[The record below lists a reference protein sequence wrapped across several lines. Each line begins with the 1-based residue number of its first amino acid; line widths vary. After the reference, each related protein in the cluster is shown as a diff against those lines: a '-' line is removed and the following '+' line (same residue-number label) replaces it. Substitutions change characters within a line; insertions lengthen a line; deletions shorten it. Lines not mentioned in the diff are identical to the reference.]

1 MWIYLLIGLL
11 FLILALEGYFKGGI
25 NGVITL
31 FGVILA
37 INFSDSFGG
46 LAFGWFTEGKWPID
60 VNPFWHRAM
69 PILFGFISLVL
80 IFAIAGFVV
89 SVIVRKRLSDRWDE
103 FKLENFKIM
112 NRKLGLCI
120 GMVTALIYSVTM
132 LSIIYSLGNFT
143 VPFKQDSGDEGLL
156 AKLNEARI
164 QLDDTPFLGIAAAYD
179 TTPELHYEVR
189 NLLMKIWN
197 DRGKKLQD
205 LLTAYPGFYALAEE
219 TEIKSLIG
227 SQGSDSSS
235 EDSGDSYTD
244 DSYTVSDEGSGTGE
258 SLYEMWKSGDSL
270 TLDQILSNS
279 DVVNSINNRYEELK
293 AIEAGSKEEKKLLN
307 FMNDIEQFF
316 ETGQSDLYGRD
327 RIVGRWKFAKNASLR
342 ATKENYVDV
351 SSVEEMRAIGSRMN
365 QMQGVWAKVWP
376 ESDGNVI
383 RFYGYSK
390 SAMFSQV
397 LNGVKGIYQ
406 KALDEGEIEDE
417 DGVIGNYNFSRPAEY
432 GQAYGQE
439 GEEEGGSKQAD
450 IETTKRMIQ
459 WVNNNKP
466 EYIPS
471 KFASARLAQNR
482 GANSRAQLISSKG
495 EWSGSGSLYRLNVDG
510 VREEISKELMLFVGV
525 AGRGIVLKGKNVK
538 ANLIEAAEQ
547 KQLSKD
553 DKKRTERMQIRLG
566 KDVLVFTRF

>member
-31 FGVILA
+31 LGVILA

-89 SVIVRKRLSDRWDE
+89 SMIVRKRLSDRWDE
-103 FKLENFKIM
+103 FQLDNFKIM

-120 GMVTALIYSVTM
+120 GMVTALIYSVMM

-156 AKLNEARI
+156 AKLNQARI
-164 QLDDTPFLGIAAAYD
+164 QLDDTPFLGVAAAYD
-179 TTPELHYEVR
+179 KTPELHYEVR
-189 NLLMKIWN
+189 NLLMKIWD

-227 SQGSDSSS
+227 SEGSDSSS
-235 EDSGDSYTD
+235 EDSGDSYAD
-244 DSYTVSDEGSGTGE
+244 DSYAVSDEGSGTGE

-270 TLDQILSNS
+270 TLEQILSNS
-279 DVVNSINNRYEELK
+279 DVVNAINNRYEELK
-293 AIEAGSKEEKKLLN
+293 AIEAGSKEEKKLLD

-397 LNGVKGIYQ
+397 LNGVKGVYQ

-417 DGVIGNYNFSRPAEY
+417 DGVIGDYNFSRPAEY

-439 GEEEGGSKQAD
+439 GEEEGDSKQAN

-510 VREEISKELMLFVGV
+510 VQEKISKELMLFVGV
-525 AGRGIVLKGKNVK
+525 AGREIVLKGKNVK
-538 ANLIEAAEQ
+538 ANLVEAAEQ
-547 KQLSKD
+547 EQLSKD
-553 DKKRTERMQIRLG
+553 DKQRTERMQIRLG

>member
-31 FGVILA
+31 LGVILA

-89 SVIVRKRLSDRWDE
+89 SMIVRKRLSDRWDE
-103 FKLENFKIM
+103 FQLDNFKIM

-120 GMVTALIYSVTM
+120 GMVTALIYSVMM

-156 AKLNEARI
+156 AKLNQARI

-179 TTPELHYEVR
+179 KTPELHYEVR
-189 NLLMKIWN
+189 NLLMKIWD

-219 TEIKSLIG
+219 SEIKSLIG
-227 SQGSDSSS
+227 SEGSDSSS
-235 EDSGDSYTD
+235 EDSGDSYAD
-244 DSYTVSDEGSGTGE
+244 DSYAVSDEGSGTGE

-270 TLDQILSNS
+270 TLEQILSNS
-279 DVVNSINNRYEELK
+279 DVVNAINNRYEELK
-293 AIEAGSKEEKKLLN
+293 AIEAGSKEEKKLLD

-397 LNGVKGIYQ
+397 LNGVKGVYQ

-417 DGVIGNYNFSRPAEY
+417 DGVIGGYNFSRPAEY

-439 GEEEGGSKQAD
+439 GEEAGESKQAD

-510 VREEISKELMLFVGV
+510 VQEKISKELMLFVGV
-525 AGRGIVLKGKNVK
+525 AGREIVLKGKNVK
-538 ANLIEAAEQ
+538 ANLVEAAEQ
-547 KQLSKD
+547 EQLSKD
-553 DKKRTERMQIRLG
+553 DKQRTERMQIRLG

>member
-31 FGVILA
+31 LGVILA

-89 SVIVRKRLSDRWDE
+89 SMIVRKRLSDRWDE
-103 FKLENFKIM
+103 FQLDNFKIM

-120 GMVTALIYSVTM
+120 GMVTALIYSVMM

-156 AKLNEARI
+156 AKLNQARI

-179 TTPELHYEVR
+179 KTPELHYEVR
-189 NLLMKIWN
+189 NLLMKIWD

-219 TEIKSLIG
+219 SEIKSLIG
-227 SQGSDSSS
+227 SEGSDSSS
-235 EDSGDSYTD
+235 EDSGDSYAD
-244 DSYTVSDEGSGTGE
+244 DSYAVSDEGSGTGE

-270 TLDQILSNS
+270 TLDQILSIS
-279 DVVNSINNRYEELK
+279 DVVNAINNRYEQLK
-293 AIEAGSKEEKKLLN
+293 AIEAGSKEEKKLLD

-397 LNGVKGIYQ
+397 LNGVKGVYQ

-417 DGVIGNYNFSRPAEY
+417 DGVIGDYNFSRPAEY

-439 GEEEGGSKQAD
+439 GEEEGDSKQAN

-510 VREEISKELMLFVGV
+510 VQEKISKELMLFVGV
-525 AGRGIVLKGKNVK
+525 AGREIVLKGKNVK
-538 ANLIEAAEQ
+538 ANLVEAAEQ
-547 KQLSKD
+547 EQLSKD
-553 DKKRTERMQIRLG
+553 DKQRTERMQIRLG

>member
-31 FGVILA
+31 LGVILA

-89 SVIVRKRLSDRWDE
+89 SMIVRKRLSDRWDE
-103 FKLENFKIM
+103 FQLDNFKIM

-120 GMVTALIYSVTM
+120 GMVTALIYSVMM

-156 AKLNEARI
+156 AKLNQARI

-179 TTPELHYEVR
+179 KTPELHYEVR
-189 NLLMKIWN
+189 NLLMKIWD

-219 TEIKSLIG
+219 SEIKSLIG
-227 SQGSDSSS
+227 SEGSDSSS
-235 EDSGDSYTD
+235 EDSGDSYAD
-244 DSYTVSDEGSGTGE
+244 DSYAVSDEGSGTGE

-279 DVVNSINNRYEELK
+279 DVVNAINNRYEELK
-293 AIEAGSKEEKKLLN
+293 AIEAGSKEEKKLLD

-397 LNGVKGIYQ
+397 LNGVKGVYQ
-406 KALDEGEIEDE
+406 KALEEGEIEDE
-417 DGVIGNYNFSRPAEY
+417 DGVIGDYNFSRPAEY

-439 GEEEGGSKQAD
+439 GEEAGESKQAD

-510 VREEISKELMLFVGV
+510 VQEKISKELMLFVGV
-525 AGRGIVLKGKNVK
+525 AGREIVLKGKNVK
-538 ANLIEAAEQ
+538 ANLVEAAEQ
-547 KQLSKD
+547 EQLSKD
-553 DKKRTERMQIRLG
+553 DKQRTERMQIRLG

>member
-31 FGVILA
+31 LGVILA

-89 SVIVRKRLSDRWDE
+89 SMIVRKRLSDRWDE
-103 FKLENFKIM
+103 FQLDNFKIM
-112 NRKLGLCI
+112 NRKFGLCI
-120 GMVTALIYSVTM
+120 GMVTALIYSVMM

-156 AKLNEARI
+156 AKLNQARI

-179 TTPELHYEVR
+179 KTPELHYEVR
-189 NLLMKIWN
+189 NLLMKIWD

-219 TEIKSLIG
+219 SEIKSLIG
-227 SQGSDSSS
+227 SEGSDSSS
-235 EDSGDSYTD
+235 EDSGDSYAD
-244 DSYTVSDEGSGTGE
+244 DSYAVSDEGSGTGE

-270 TLDQILSNS
+270 TLEQILSNS
-279 DVVNSINNRYEELK
+279 DVVNAINNRYEELK
-293 AIEAGSKEEKKLLN
+293 AIEAGSKEEKKLLD

-397 LNGVKGIYQ
+397 LNGVKGVYQ

-417 DGVIGNYNFSRPAEY
+417 DGVIGDYNFSRPAEY

-439 GEEEGGSKQAD
+439 GEEEGDSKQAN

-510 VREEISKELMLFVGV
+510 VQEKISKELMLFVGV
-525 AGRGIVLKGKNVK
+525 AGREIVLKGKNVK
-538 ANLIEAAEQ
+538 ANLVEAAEQ
-547 KQLSKD
+547 EQLSKD
-553 DKKRTERMQIRLG
+553 DKQRTERMQIRLG

>member
-31 FGVILA
+31 FGVIVA
-37 INFSDSFGG
+37 VNFSDSFGG

-89 SVIVRKRLSDRWDE
+89 SMIVRKRLSDRWDE
-103 FKLENFKIM
+103 FQLDNFKIM
-112 NRKLGLCI
+112 NRKLGLCT
-120 GMVTALIYSVTM
+120 GMVTALIYSVMM

-156 AKLNEARI
+156 AKLNQARI

-179 TTPELHYEVR
+179 KTPELHYEVR
-189 NLLMKIWN
+189 NLLMKIWD

-219 TEIKSLIG
+219 SEIKSLIG
-227 SQGSDSSS
+227 SEGSDSSS
-235 EDSGDSYTD
+235 EDSGDSYAD
-244 DSYTVSDEGSGTGE
+244 DSYAVSDEGSGTGE

-279 DVVNSINNRYEELK
+279 DVVNAINNRYEELK
-293 AIEAGSKEEKKLLN
+293 AIEAGSKEEKKLLD

-397 LNGVKGIYQ
+397 LNGVKGTYQ

-417 DGVIGNYNFSRPAEY
+417 DGVIGDYNFSRPAEY

-439 GEEEGGSKQAD
+439 GEEEGESKQAD
-450 IETTKRMIQ
+450 IETTKGMIQ

-510 VREEISKELMLFVGV
+510 VQEKISKELMLFVGV

-538 ANLIEAAEQ
+538 ANLIEADE
-547 KQLSKD
+547 KEQLSKD
-553 DKKRTERMQIRLG
+553 DRQRTERMQIRLG